1 MLRALML
8 RALTL
13 LTLALVITL
22 VIAIPA
28 GQAGATE
35 HSPALADTAPAG
47 TVISA
52 VNWRRYA
59 RFMPAGMQ
67 AIFAG
72 DHFWRMPSDV
82 LIFGPQVVLTA
93 GATIAT
99 APITTA
105 TAATP
110 VPGRT

>member
-1 MLRALML
+1 MTGRSLMLRALML

-82 LIFGPQVVLTA
+82 QIEQVTS
-93 GATIAT
+93 
-99 APITTA
+99 
-105 TAATP
+105 AAKAASRRL
-110 VPGRT
+110 GWEG